1 MTTSIGEII
10 QVGAIFGS
18 KTKLRP
24 VWFIWRGREY
34 HVQKVTYCW
43 NEREGKA
50 LIRHFS
56 VTDGANLYDL
66 SYHAAEMN
74 WYLAQVEDGA

>member
-1 MTTSIGEII
+1 MATTIGELI

-18 KTKLRP
+18 TVKLRP

-34 HVQKVTYCW
+34 RVQKVTYCW
-43 NEREGKA
+43 NESEGKA
-50 LIRHFS
+50 LIKHFS

-66 SYHAAEMN
+66 SYHTTEMN
-74 WYLAQVEDGA
+74 WYLAQVEDTL